1 MALALIVDDLRV
13 FLVSVVS
20 ARTGGVLQFR
30 NCIGGPHVF
39 FTTGTPGVFT
49 TRIQGTSQHGV
60 WAECGLV
67 YANGFLGHFEH
78 ANAFHLGGGA
88 CKVGIYKGLV
98 QTNGFE
104 NLRAGVAHVGGNAHL
119 GHHFHQALAHR
130 LDVVVHGF
138 FRAQVAR
145 QAFAHFGNGFHG
157 QVRVHR
163 FRTVTSQQG
172 KVVGFTGRPSFN
184 HQAGGGAQ
192 AHFHQVL
199 VNGRHGQQ
207 CRNSHV
213 VTAHHAVGD
222 DQNVHTLFHGIAGFG
237 TQGSDTRFNAFLA
250 PSDGIANIQFMAGEF
265 ATSEGFNVA
274 NLRHVFR
281 SQHGL

>member
-1 MALALIVDDLRV
+1 MALALIIDDLRV
-13 FLVSVVS
+13 FLVSIVS
-20 ARTGGVLQFR
+20 AGTGGVLQFR

-49 TRIQGTSQHGV
+49 TRIQSTCQHGV
-60 WAECGLV
+60 WAECSLV
-67 YANGFLGHFEH
+67 YTNGFLGHLEY

-88 CKVGIYKGLV
+88 CKVGIDKCLV
-98 QTNGFE
+98 QTHGFE
-104 NLRAGVAHVGGNAHL
+104 NLRAGVAHVGRNAHL

-145 QAFAHFGNGFHG
+145 QTFAHVSNGFHG
-157 QVRVHR
+157 QVGVHC
-163 FRTVTSQQG
+163 FSTVTGQQS
-172 KVVGFTGRPSFN
+172 KMVGFTGRPSFN

-192 AHFHQVL
+192 AHFHQML

-207 CRNSHV
+207 CRNGHV

-237 TQGSDTRFNAFLA
+237 TQGSDARFNAFLA
-250 PSDGIANIQFMAGEF
+250 PGHWVTNVQFVAGEF
-265 ATSEGFNVA
+265 AASEGFNVA
-274 NLRHVFR
+274 NLRHVFGSEHR
-281 SQHGL
+281 L